1 MCSAEYLAKRLNSRC
16 CGWRCQKRAQRAGYL
31 PPRKVRV
38 VRPPPEAPSPAV
50 ETELTAADRFHSALG
65 QQALLLASRTQPA
78 RRRWR
83 NDIHRTSPGRSVRA
97 SWMAGP
103 PAFDP

>member
-1 MCSAEYLAKRLNSRC
+1 VIMGRVRRVFRRVSRQATQLKVLRVAVPEACPARRLSA
-16 CGWRCQKRAQRAGYL
+16 
-31 PPRKVRV
+31 
-38 VRPPPEAPSPAV
+38 PPPEAPSPAV

-103 PAFDP
+103 SAFDP